1 MLKSVLAGTTAL
13 AIVGATFAYAQQ
25 PPRGP
30 RGDHWRPSAEDISAF
45 TDARIAGLKAGLK
58 LTADQEKNWPA
69 VETAL
74 RDLAKQRAERAQAR
88 ADARSAGPKG
98 DAKPGDKPGDVKRDP
113 IERLRQRADRMTDT
127 GTALKK
133 LADAAAPLYQSL
145 DEGQKHRF
153 MMLARI
159 GMGGM
164 DRGMDR
170 GFERHGRHHGGHG
183 WRHHGPRGDMERG
196 MGPGRGPGM
205 GPGMGPDGGPA
216 GGAGGSQRL

>member
-13 AIVGATFAYAQQ
+13 AIAGATFAYAQQ

-58 LTADQEKNWPA
+58 LTAEQEKNWPA

-88 ADARSAGPKG
+88 AAGPKG
-98 DAKPGDKPGDVKRDP
+98 DAKPGDKAGEPKRDP
-113 IERLRQRADRMTDT
+113 IERLRQRADRMTES

-159 GMGGM
+159 GMRGM
-164 DRGMDR
+164 DRGMERR
-170 GFERHGRHHGGHG
+170 GWHHGRHHGGPG
-183 WRHHGPRGDMERG
+183 WRHHGPRG
-196 MGPGRGPGM
+196 MGGDM

-216 GGAGGSQRL
+216 GGPGGSQRL

>member
-58 LTADQEKNWPA
+58 LTAEQEKNWPA

-74 RDLAKQRAERAQAR
+74 RDLAKQRAERAQAWAQARNNAR
-88 ADARSAGPKG
+88 AAGPKG
-98 DAKPGDKPGDVKRDP
+98 DAKPGDKAAEAKRDP
-113 IERLRQRADRMTDT
+113 IERLRQRADRMTET

-145 DEGQKHRF
+145 NEGQKHRF

-159 GMGGM
+159 GMRGM
-164 DRGMDR
+164 DRGM
-170 GFERHGRHHGGHG
+170 ERHGWNHGRHHG
-183 WRHHGPRGDMERG
+183 WRHHGPRG
-196 MGPGRGPGM
+196 MGGD
-205 GPGMGPDGGPA
+205 MGPDGGPA
-216 GGAGGSQRL
+216 GGPGGGQRL